1 MELPKLAEGSEHLVL
16 FDEARANVLKVTRP
30 LTFGESYFLKGG
42 KVHQQNCSP
51 VEYLL
56 RLRLWQKLFGV
67 APRDLGITDG
77 NQIVSIQPFV
87 TGVPPSQ
94 DEVDNFLLASG
105 LVPVKRN
112 CWLWKRKYPQ
122 FEIWVGDARDENF
135 LRTGT
140 GIVPIDLRVWFA
152 NRAD

>member
-1 MELPKLAEGSEHLVL
+1 VGFPLPGADAWRGW
-16 FDEARANVLKVTRP
+16 
-30 LTFGESYFLKGG
+30 GE
-42 KVHQQNCSP
+42 NCSP
-51 VEYLL
+51 VEDLV
-56 RLRLWQKLFGV
+56 RLRLWQKLFRV

-94 DEVDNFLLASG
+94 EDVDDFLVTSG

-112 CWLWKRKYPQ
+112 CWLWKREYPQ
-122 FEIWVGDARDENF
+122 FEIWAGDARDENF

-152 NRAD
+152 NRGDSGR